1 MQTRFKFP
9 AIFLTL
15 FLGVMVIFSG
25 CSKKSADTQT
35 SGSGER
41 PTISAA
47 ERALAMLEVQNTFSK
62 HHGYMLID
70 QCEELDKVWVKRDGP
85 YGKTATMTQPRR
97 IMTGMDTFYKDY
109 CEETKAGKLKTLQ
122 EINKLYQEIEVVPEN
137 IGVGSWS
144 GGNQPTNP
152 IIEVAG
158 DGKTAKGMWNS
169 NGPGLNTS
177 VKDGKLVVSGMWF
190 WRTYY
195 VDFVTEDGKW
205 KIWHIQMT
213 YDITMRL
220 GGDNDYLLDFS
231 KYKAPEPGTTTFEP
245 GSGYSSNPNPYQD
258 WSPLRLPQTKQRP
271 PMPEPYYTF
280 SETFS
285 Y

>member
-1 MQTRFKFP
+1 
-9 AIFLTL
+9 
-15 FLGVMVIFSG
+15 
-25 CSKKSADTQT
+25 
-35 SGSGER
+35 
-41 PTISAA
+41 
-47 ERALAMLEVQNTFSK
+47 MLV
-62 HHGYMLID
+62 D
-70 QCEELDKVWVKRDGP
+70 QCKELDNIWVRRDGP

-122 EINKLYQEIEVVPEN
+122 EINKLYPEIEVKPEN

-195 VDFVTEDGKW
+195 VDFVKEEGKW

-213 YDITMRL
+213 YDLTMPL
-220 GGDNDYLLDFS
+220 GGGNNYLLDFS
-231 KYKAPEPGTTTFEP
+231 KYESHPQEAATFEP

>member
-1 MQTRFKFP
+1 MKTKIR
-9 AIFLTL
+9 FLTIL
-15 FLGVMVIFSG
+15 FSISAIALIMFCG
-25 CSKKSADTQT
+25 CSEKPSETRT
-35 SGSGER
+35 SGPAER
-41 PTISAA
+41 PVISDA

-70 QCEELDKVWVKRDGP
+70 QCKELDEVWVKRDGP
-85 YGKTATMTQPRR
+85 YGETATMTQPRR

-122 EINKLYQEIEVVPEN
+122 EINKLYPEIEVKQEN

-158 DGKTAKGMWNS
+158 DGKTAKGQWNS

-177 VKDGKLVVSGMWF
+177 VRDGKLVVSGMWF

-195 VDFVTEDGKW
+195 VDFVKEDGEW

-213 YDITMRL
+213 YDLTMPL

-231 KYKAPEPGTTTFEP
+231 KYEAHAPAASTFEP

>member
-1 MQTRFKFP
+1 MKATVRYLT
-9 AIFLTL
+9 IF
-15 FLGVMVIFSG
+15 FSVAVIALIMFWG
-25 CSKKSADTQT
+25 CSQKSAEPQS
-35 SGSGER
+35 SGSAER
-41 PTISAA
+41 QTISTA

-62 HHGYMLID
+62 HQGYMVID
-70 QCEELDKVWVKRDGP
+70 QCEELDNVWVKRDGP

-122 EINKLYQEIEVVPEN
+122 EINKLYPEIEVKPEN

-177 VKDGKLVVSGMWF
+177 VRDGKLVVSGMWF
-190 WRTYY
+190 WRSYY
-195 VDFVTEDGKW
+195 VDFVKEEGKW
-205 KIWHIQMT
+205 KIWHIQMI
-213 YDITMRL
+213 YDLTMPL
-220 GGDNDYLLDFS
+220 GGGNDYLLDFS
-231 KYKAPEPGTTTFEP
+231 KYEAHAPAVTAFEP

-258 WSPLRLPQTKQRP
+258 WSPLRLPQTSQRP